1 MYPRILLVNPPV
13 YDFAAYD
20 FWLKPYGLLTVA
32 GYIRGRA
39 DFALF
44 DYLDRLHPF
53 AAKQKQFQSDQW
65 GRGRFY
71 GRRIPT
77 PAPLA
82 TIPRYFRRFGLPRDR
97 FADHLARTEP
107 PDYVLIQ
114 TTMTY
119 WYPGVEEVIR
129 DIRGTR
135 PSVRIILGG
144 NYVTLCPSHAET
156 LGADLLIPGTNL
168 QPLWDYLGITP
179 DLDQPALWEVYPKLS
194 VGALKLTDG
203 CPFKC
208 TYCSVPRIYGQ
219 FSARPLDRSLAE
231 LKLLIRLG
239 AKNIAFYD
247 DALLF
252 NAEQVLIPFLN
263 EIIKQ
268 NIKVTR
274 SNRTQCV
281 IPSPLLSAVE
291 GAATVIPSP
300 ALSESKGAATVIPSA
315 AEESIQTTPRSD
327 SISVD
332 QVFSQPPNLHSPNAL
347 NARFLTKDLAE
358 LMVRAGFKT
367 FYLGFESA
375 SAQWQKRTG
384 SKVFCDELA
393 SAVAYL
399 KAAGADPADITAYQ
413 ILGHPYSD
421 IQQLEDS
428 MRFVNS
434 LGIRGTLADFSPIPG
449 TPDGDY
455 CAKWVDLAEPL
466 NHNKTA
472 FPIILL
478 GFNQSNRLKD
488 LQRALNRN
496 ILDRP
501 ALI

>member
-1 MYPRILLVNPPV
+1 MSKRKPKILLVNPPV

-32 GYIRGRA
+32 GCLRGKA
-39 DFALF
+39 DFSLF
-44 DYLDRLHPF
+44 DYLDRLHLF
-53 AAKQKQFQSDQW
+53 GAKQEQLQSDRW

-71 GRRIPT
+71 SRRIPT

-82 TIPRYFRRFGLPRDR
+82 SIPRYFRRFGLPRDV
-97 FADHLARTEP
+97 FADYLAETEP
-107 PDYVLIQ
+107 PDYALIQ

-129 DIRGTR
+129 DIRSIH
-135 PSVRIILGG
+135 PSAKIILGG
-144 NYVTLCPSHAET
+144 NYVTLCLSHAET

-179 DLDQPALWEVYPKLS
+179 DLQQSALWEVYPKLS
-194 VGALKLTDG
+194 VGVLKLTDG

-208 TYCSVPRIYGQ
+208 TYCSVPRVYGQ
-219 FSARPLDRSLAE
+219 FSARPLDRSIRE
-231 LKLLIRLG
+231 LNLLIRLG

-268 NIKVTR
+268 N
-274 SNRTQCV
+274 
-281 IPSPLLSAVE
+281 PSV
-291 GAATVIPSP
+291 
-300 ALSESKGAATVIPSA
+300 
-315 AEESIQTTPRSD
+315 
-327 SISVD
+327 
-332 QVFSQPPNLHSPNAL
+332 NLHSPNAL

-384 SKVFCDELA
+384 SKVFCEELA
-393 SAVAYL
+393 SAIAYL
-399 KAAGADPADITAYQ
+399 KAASADPADITAYQ
-413 ILGHPYSD
+413 ILGHPFSD

-466 NHNKTA
+466 SHNKTA
-472 FPIILL
+472 FPTILL

-488 LQRALNRN
+488 LQRTLNHN
-496 ILDRP
+496 LP
-501 ALI
+501 QNLTKLSTYLP